1 MQSSQPE
8 IDFIFVDDEEINN
21 LICRMTVEVAL
32 GKKGTTTSFVNPA
45 LAFEHLKM
53 FEPRDPR
60 VPTVLLLDINM
71 PVISGWEF
79 LERFDNL
86 PETIKGYI
94 RIYIL
99 SSSVDQRDRERS
111 YANKNVIDFL
121 TKPLTKDTILQVAAE
136 TTRKA

>member
-21 LICRMTVEVAL
+21 LICRMTVEVTL

-45 LAFEHLKM
+45 LAIEHLKM
-53 FEPRDPR
+53 FKPRDPG

-86 PETIKGYI
+86 PETIKESI

-121 TKPLTKDTILQVAAE
+121 VKPLSKDTVLKVAAE
-136 TTRKA
+136 TASK